1 LHTPRDNSFDD
12 PYNTPTN
19 KRFFNVYNSF
29 DSPQSSTYIK
39 QESSRSETEVTEAT
53 FQTETTDLAND
64 DLSVTKLKGTVYPGM
79 SIFDAATEEQRRKRN
94 QKKLPS
100 VLQNMVLTS
109 ESVEQYECIWEGDM
123 SGITRTRNV
132 YDSPSIDGSP
142 VSEGIPLNTCRAI
155 NIADTFCLPG

>member
-1 LHTPRDNSFDD
+1 MA
-12 PYNTPTN
+12 
-19 KRFFNVYNSF
+19 
-29 DSPQSSTYIK
+29 
-39 QESSRSETEVTEAT
+39 EAT
-53 FQTETTDLAND
+53 FQPETTDLAND

-142 VSEGIPLNTCRAI
+142 VSKGIPLNKCQVVRVS
-155 NIADTFCLPG
+155 DTFCLPG